1 MYVNKIFYVFCFQ
14 GISLGFDFQ
23 QASEF
28 LEAAR
33 GIAFTAAQA
42 ARDRLIQY
50 CTVHQQ
56 TDITIRVMNGGRPP
70 NAAVEAS
77 CAGRIEIEDRFS
89 LCNAHGTC
97 LPTGTHTCNGS
108 FTLAEMDMDTQI
120 PNPVATLYDAEI
132 FTLHGVRFRF
142 QS

>member
-1 MYVNKIFYVFCFQ
+1 MYVNKIFYVICFQ

-23 QASEF
+23 RASEF

-97 LPTGTHTCNGS
+97 LPTGTCVCN
-108 FTLAEMDMDTQI
+108 LER
-120 PNPVATLYDAEI
+120 VAWLGTIIDFPFEI
-132 FTLHGVRFRF
+132 FYHPQVRLGKNSVFIGVCL
-142 QS
+142 ST